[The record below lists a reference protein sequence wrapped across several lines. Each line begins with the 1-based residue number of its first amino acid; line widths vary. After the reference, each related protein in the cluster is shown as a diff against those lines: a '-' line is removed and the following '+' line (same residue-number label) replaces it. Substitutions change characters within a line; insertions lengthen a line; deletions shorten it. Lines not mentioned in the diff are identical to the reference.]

1 MTTRVSKTPVA
12 AFVFMTLGA
21 TGLTLGDF
29 FIKIALSSGVTLATL
44 LVFAWPL
51 TCVGLVAV
59 AHISGGVSHHLMPR
73 HPWLLL
79 IRAALL
85 LIMSWLNITSLSLNP
100 YAQHAMLFQLSPVF
114 ALGLGIVF
122 FGEKLTFRTIF
133 VFALCLIGTWLVL
146 QPGTG
151 GITVALLFA
160 VCAAFVNAVTNAYI
174 AFYKTAATAV
184 GYTFYAINGVFIVV
198 GLYWLLVERVV
209 PNVSGLMWIQLSA
222 LFAVAGL
229 ACVGR
234 AFLLAHQNIGALST
248 MLYVQIPIAVG
259 LGVLVFDTV
268 PPTTALIGSCL
279 IVLGGIIISR
289 NR

>member
-1 MTTRVSKTPVA
+1 MTTLVAKTPVA
-12 AFVFMTLGA
+12 AFVLMALGA

-29 FIKIALSSGVTLATL
+29 FIKIALTSGVTLATL

-51 TCVGLVAV
+51 TCLGLMAV
-59 AHISGGVSHHLMPR
+59 AHVSGGIAHHLTPK
-73 HPWLLL
+73 HPWPLV
-79 IRAALL
+79 IRAGLL

-114 ALGLGIVF
+114 ALGLGIAF
-122 FGEKLTFRTIF
+122 FGEKMTLRTGF

-146 QPGTG
+146 QPGTSG
-151 GITVALLFA
+151 VTVALLFA
-160 VCAAFVNAVTNAYI
+160 VCAAFMNAVTNAYI
-174 AFYKTAATAV
+174 AFHKTAATAV
-184 GYTFYAINGVFIVV
+184 GYTFYAINGVFVVV
-198 GLYWLLVERVV
+198 GLYWVVAERLVPDVT
-209 PNVSGLMWIQLSA
+209 GLMWIQLSA

-248 MLYVQIPIAVG
+248 MLYVQIPIAVL
-259 LGVLVFDTV
+259 LGVVVFDTV
-268 PPTTALIGSCL
+268 PPTAAIIGSGF
-279 IVLGGIIISR
+279 IVMGGIIISR